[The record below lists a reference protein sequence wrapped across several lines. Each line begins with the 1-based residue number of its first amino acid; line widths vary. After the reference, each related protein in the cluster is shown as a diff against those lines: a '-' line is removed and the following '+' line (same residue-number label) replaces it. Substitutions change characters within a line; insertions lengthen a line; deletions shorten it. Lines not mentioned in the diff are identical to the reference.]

1 MNVIVLH
8 KLLLKLA
15 IKKNFHYSQKN
26 NIFFTKKPHL
36 LSFFSKKYAKCIVI
50 NKFISFHIR

>member
-26 NIFFTKKPHL
+26 NIYFTEK
-36 LSFFSKKYAKCIVI
+36 
-50 NKFISFHIR
+50 